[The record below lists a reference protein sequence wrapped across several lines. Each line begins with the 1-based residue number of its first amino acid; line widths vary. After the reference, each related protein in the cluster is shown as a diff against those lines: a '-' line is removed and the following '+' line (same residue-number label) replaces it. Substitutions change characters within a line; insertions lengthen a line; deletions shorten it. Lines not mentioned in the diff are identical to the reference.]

1 MKNNFLLE
9 SEDYLL
15 IDLKIKEKIGELGF
29 LNVEVNR
36 YDLEEDSLG
45 RVLEDLDTYGL
56 FSSKKI
62 IVVNNVELLNNDEK
76 DKDVKHF
83 FDYLKNPVSDNLVFL
98 TAKKLNNTKKVVKEL
113 KKLVTVL
120 TLSMDI
126 NSYIKKELEGYQ
138 LESGVIKEIS
148 SRTLD
153 DIGRIHEEC
162 EKLKMVN
169 YPTKRIS
176 VNDVNQLVIKKLGDP
191 RDLTF
196 DFVRSLAS
204 KNKEKALKQYIEL
217 QDYAIDALSLIGLL
231 ASQFLIMYQVKLL
244 EKETNLNQK
253 IADILGEK
261 PYRIQ
266 KTRELTSAFTLKEL
280 GEVLRY
286 LSDMDLKIK
295 TSDVD
300 GNFLV
305 ELFILKFT

>member
-45 RVLEDLDTYGL
+45 CVLEDLDTYGL

-62 IVVNNVELLNNDEK
+62 IVVNNIELLNNDEK

-169 YPTKRIS
+169 YPAKRIS

>member
-56 FSSKKI
+56 FSFKKI
-62 IVVNNVELLNNDEK
+62 IVVNNIEFLNNDEK

-83 FDYLKNPVSDNLVFL
+83 FDYLKNPISDNLVFL

-126 NSYIKKELEGYQ
+126 NSYIKKEFEGYQ

-169 YPTKRIS
+169 YPIKRIS
-176 VNDVNQLVIKKLGDP
+176 VK
-191 RDLTF
+191 
-196 DFVRSLAS
+196 
-204 KNKEKALKQYIEL
+204 YI
-217 QDYAIDALSLIGLL
+217 YKYCRIGYKYN
-231 ASQFLIMYQVKLL
+231 I
-244 EKETNLNQK
+244 
-253 IADILGEK
+253 
-261 PYRIQ
+261 
-266 KTRELTSAFTLKEL
+266 
-280 GEVLRY
+280 
-286 LSDMDLKIK
+286 
-295 TSDVD
+295 
-300 GNFLV
+300 
-305 ELFILKFT
+305 FI